1 MCLLKGKGSFLAVFT
16 KPRKLSDLPHKQP
29 LIPKWLCDVRII
41 KETLSYNSFSRS
53 WKPKCFLFYISLIYV
68 QTYCRPTNQF
78 LIFFLSN
85 SKYPSANKPF
95 KGRFCEILQI
105 CHDNQLTIF
114 SPRYFFPC
122 QRWLS
127 VKEDDGQISRELVP
141 VDASLKNKLGRQ
153 DSQAVRKEIALE
165 TKGGF

>member
-1 MCLLKGKGSFLAVFT
+1 MFFIPYKSHLC
-16 KPRKLSDLPHKQP
+16 SDILQTNQP
-29 LIPKWLCDVRII
+29 I
-41 KETLSYNSFSRS
+41 SH
-53 WKPKCFLFYISLIYV
+53 FLFIKFK
-68 QTYCRPTNQF
+68 N
-78 LIFFLSN
+78 
-85 SKYPSANKPF
+85 PSANKPL